1 MLEKT
6 IWKLFVKKKS
16 KVFKLRKM
24 LVVVDLQ
31 RSFIN
36 ENTEFIIDKIKKLVN
51 SNEFDKVIFTKFVNN
66 EDSIYVSKLNYKG
79 CLTNEEQE
87 IMIDTKDNIVLNK
100 NVYTVYSDRFKE
112 IVRDFKIN
120 EIYLWL

>member
-1 MLEKT
+1 M
-6 IWKLFVKKKS
+6 KKKS

-66 EDSIYVSKLNYKG
+66 EDSI
-79 CLTNEEQE
+79 
-87 IMIDTKDNIVLNK
+87 
-100 NVYTVYSDRFKE
+100 
-112 IVRDFKIN
+112 
-120 EIYLWL
+120 